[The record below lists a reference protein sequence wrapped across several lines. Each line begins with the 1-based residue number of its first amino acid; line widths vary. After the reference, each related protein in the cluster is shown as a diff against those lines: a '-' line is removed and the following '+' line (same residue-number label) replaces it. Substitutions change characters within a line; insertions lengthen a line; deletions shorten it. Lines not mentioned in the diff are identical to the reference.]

1 MDFFIF
7 EAKLIPSELLNESD
21 FRKIQGGGK
30 IGKISLKR
38 AWETDIFVFCLT
50 G

>member
-21 FRKIQGGGK
+21 FRKIQGGE

-38 AWETDIFVFCLT
+38 VWETDIFVFCLT